1 MKFMHLADA
10 HLDSPFQG
18 LSFLP
23 SNEFKNI
30 KQSTQKSF
38 TKAIDTALDRNVDL
52 VLIAGDTFDS
62 VHPSPQS
69 QLFFNREIKRLTDQ
83 KIQVVMILGN
93 HDYLNPDEMLLPQT
107 PYFKLLG
114 SNEEVE
120 EFESKTKGDF
130 PYTVVGFSY
139 QHNHIETDKISEFP
153 KKRDN
158 FTIGLMHAGAKT
170 TTNYQNV
177 YAPFTTA
184 EIKDLNYDYFA
195 LGHIHLR
202 QTLSEDPLI
211 VYSGN
216 LQGRHIN
223 EQGSKGVYIDTVDET
238 TKKVGL
244 DFVETA
250 PIIWQMATLT
260 LDREISQ
267 NDLTRQIV
275 EILTKQ
281 NVQQTLFGLTIE
293 GAQYLSEKE
302 LELVKDSDYWLQLSN
317 SLKFDSR
324 LVKVYL
330 TNNEKLQLK
339 TADKEA
345 FDQAESETFELDKIY
360 ALANDLN
367 KKSDYVADILKKP
380 EFINEVK
387 ELAQVK
393 LGQKLKDIDD
403 EVNSN

>member
-1 MKFMHLADA
+1 MHLADA

-62 VHPSPQS
+62 AHPSPQS
-69 QLFFNREIKRLTDQ
+69 QLFFSREIQRLTDK

-120 EFESKTKGDF
+120 EFESKTKEDF

-153 KKRDN
+153 KKGDN
-158 FTIGLMHAGAKT
+158 FTIGLMHASTKT

-184 EIKDLNYDYFA
+184 EIKDLNYNYFA

-202 QTLSEDPLI
+202 QTLSKDPLI

-223 EQGSKGVYIDTVDET
+223 EQDSKGVYIGTVDET
-238 TKKVGL
+238 TKKVSL

-260 LDREISQ
+260 LDQEISQ
-267 NDLTRQIV
+267 KDLTRQIV

-330 TNNEKLQLK
+330 TNNEKLQLR

-345 FDQAESETFELDKIY
+345 FDQAENETFELDKIY
-360 ALANDLN
+360 ALASDLS

-380 EFINEVK
+380 EFIDEVK

>member
-1 MKFMHLADA
+1 MHLADA

-23 SNEFKNI
+23 SNEFNNI
-30 KQSTQKSF
+30 KQSTKNSF
-38 TKAIDTALDRNVDL
+38 TKAIDTALEQKVDL

-83 KIQVVMILGN
+83 SIQVVMILGN
-93 HDYLNPDEMLLPQT
+93 HDYLDPKEMVLPQT

-114 SNEEVE
+114 SNEKVE
-120 EFESKTKGDF
+120 ALDFKTKNNF

-139 QHNHIETDKISEFP
+139 QHNHIEVDKIHEFP
-153 KKRDN
+153 QRKDN
-158 FTIGLMHAGAKT
+158 FTFGLMHAGAKST
-170 TTNYQNV
+170 ANYQNV
-177 YAPFTTA
+177 YAPFVTS
-184 EIKDLNYDYFA
+184 EIKDLHYDYFA

-223 EQGSKGVYIDTVDET
+223 ERGAKGVYIGSVDEN
-238 TKKVGL
+238 TKKIEL

-250 PIIWQMATLT
+250 PIIWKMVD
-260 LDREISQ
+260 LDINQEIPQ
-267 NDLTRQIV
+267 ADLTKKIV
-275 EILTKQ
+275 EALTKVNTQ
-281 NVQQTLFGLTIE
+281 KTLFGLTIH
-293 GAQYLSEKE
+293 GAQYLSDQE
-302 LELVKDSDYWLQLSN
+302 LELVNDSDYWLQLSH
-317 SLKFDSR
+317 SLNLDSH

-345 FDQAESETFELDKIY
+345 LS
-360 ALANDLN
+360 
-367 KKSDYVADILKKP
+367 
-380 EFINEVK
+380 
-387 ELAQVK
+387 
-393 LGQKLKDIDD
+393 GQKMKRL
-403 EVNSN
+403 N

>member
-1 MKFMHLADA
+1 MHLADA

-62 VHPSPQS
+62 AHPGPQS
-69 QLFFNREIKRLTDQ
+69 QLFFNREIQRLTDK

-120 EFESKTKGDF
+120 EFESKTKEDF

-153 KKRDN
+153 KKGDN
-158 FTIGLMHAGAKT
+158 FTIGLMHAGTKT

-184 EIKDLNYDYFA
+184 EIKDLNYNYFA

-202 QTLSEDPLI
+202 QTLSKDPLI

-223 EQGSKGVYIDTVDET
+223 EQGSKGVYIGIVDET
-238 TKKVGL
+238 TKKVSL
-244 DFVETA
+244 DFIETA

-260 LDREISQ
+260 LDQEISQ

-275 EILTKQ
+275 EVLTKK
-281 NVQQTLFGLTIE
+281 NVQKTLFGLTIE

-330 TNNEKLQLK
+330 TNNEKLQLR

-360 ALANDLN
+360 ALANDLS
-367 KKSDYVADILKKP
+367 KKSDYVADILKKT
-380 EFINEVK
+380 EFIDEVK

>member
-62 VHPSPQS
+62 AHPSPQS
-69 QLFFNREIKRLTDQ
+69 QLFFNREIQRLTDK

-120 EFESKTKGDF
+120 EFESKTKEDF

-153 KKRDN
+153 KKGDN
-158 FTIGLMHAGAKT
+158 FTIGLMHAGTKT

-184 EIKDLNYDYFA
+184 EIKDLNYNYFA

-202 QTLSEDPLI
+202 QTLSKDPLI

-223 EQGSKGVYIDTVDET
+223 EQGSKGVYIGIVDET
-238 TKKVGL
+238 TKKVSL
-244 DFVETA
+244 DFIETA
-250 PIIWQMATLT
+250 PIIWQMVTLT
-260 LDREISQ
+260 LDQEISQ

-275 EILTKQ
+275 EVLTKK
-281 NVQQTLFGLTIE
+281 NVQKTLFGLTIE

-302 LELVKDSDYWLQLSN
+302 LELVKESDYWLQLSN
-317 SLKFDSR
+317 SLNFDSR

-330 TNNEKLQLK
+330 TNNEKLQLR

-360 ALANDLN
+360 ALANDLS

-380 EFINEVK
+380 EFIDEVK

-393 LGQKLKDIDD
+393 LGQKLKDIND

>member
-1 MKFMHLADA
+1 MHLADA

-62 VHPSPQS
+62 AHPSPQS
-69 QLFFNREIKRLTDQ
+69 QLFFNREIQRLTDK

-120 EFESKTKGDF
+120 EFESKTKEDF

-153 KKRDN
+153 KKGDN
-158 FTIGLMHAGAKT
+158 FTIGLMHAGTKT

-184 EIKDLNYDYFA
+184 EIKDLNYNYFA

-202 QTLSEDPLI
+202 QTLSKDPLI

-223 EQGSKGVYIDTVDET
+223 EQGSKGVYIGIVDET
-238 TKKVGL
+238 TKKVSL
-244 DFVETA
+244 DFIETA

-260 LDREISQ
+260 LDQEISQ

-330 TNNEKLQLK
+330 TNNEKLQLR

-360 ALANDLN
+360 ALANDLS

-380 EFINEVK
+380 EFIDEVK

>member
-1 MKFMHLADA
+1 MHLADA

-62 VHPSPQS
+62 ANPSPQS
-69 QLFFNREIKRLTDQ
+69 QLFFSREIQRLTDK

-120 EFESKTKGDF
+120 EFESKTKEDF

-153 KKRDN
+153 KKGDN
-158 FTIGLMHAGAKT
+158 FTIGLMHAGTKT

-184 EIKDLNYDYFA
+184 EIKDLNYNYFA

-202 QTLSEDPLI
+202 QTLSKDPLI

-223 EQGSKGVYIDTVDET
+223 EQGSKGVYIGTVDET
-238 TKKVGL
+238 TKKVSL

-260 LDREISQ
+260 LDQEISQ
-267 NDLTRQIV
+267 KDLTRQIV

-330 TNNEKLQLK
+330 TNNEKLQLR

-345 FDQAESETFELDKIY
+345 FDQAENETFELDKIY
-360 ALANDLN
+360 ALASDLS

-380 EFINEVK
+380 EFIDEVK

-393 LGQKLKDIDD
+393 LGQKLKDIND

>member
-23 SNEFKNI
+23 SNEFKTI

-38 TKAIDTALDRNVDL
+38 TKAVDTALDRDVDL

-69 QLFFNREIKRLTDQ
+69 QLFFSREIKRLTDQ

-93 HDYLNPDEMLLPQT
+93 HDYLNPDEMILPQT

-120 EFESKTKGDF
+120 EFESKTKAGF

-139 QHNHIETDKISEFP
+139 QHNHIEANKISEFP
-153 KKRDN
+153 KKGDN

-170 TTNYQNV
+170 TASYQNV

-184 EIKDLNYDYFA
+184 EIKNLNYDYFA

-202 QTLSEDPLI
+202 QTLSEVPPI

-223 EQGSKGVYIDTVDET
+223 EQGAKGVYIGTADET
-238 TKKVGL
+238 TKKVSL
-244 DFVETA
+244 DFIETA

-260 LDREISQ
+260 LDQEISQ
-267 NDLTRQIV
+267 SN
-275 EILTKQ
+275 LTKQ
-281 NVQQTLFGLTIE
+281 VVEVLTKENNQKTLFGLTIR

-302 LELVKDSDYWLQLSN
+302 LDLIKDSDYWLQLSN
-317 SLKFDSR
+317 SLNFNSR

-330 TNNEKLQLK
+330 TNNEKLQLR

-360 ALANDLN
+360 SLANDLS
-367 KKSDYVADILKKP
+367 KKSDYVAEILKKP
-380 EFINEVK
+380 EFIDEVK

>member
-1 MKFMHLADA
+1 MEFMHLADA

-62 VHPSPQS
+62 AHPSPQS
-69 QLFFNREIKRLTDQ
+69 QLFFSREIQRLTDK

-120 EFESKTKGDF
+120 EFESKTKEDF

-153 KKRDN
+153 KKGDN
-158 FTIGLMHAGAKT
+158 FTIGLMHAGTKT

-184 EIKDLNYDYFA
+184 EIKDLNYNYFA

-202 QTLSEDPLI
+202 QTLSKDPLI

-223 EQGSKGVYIDTVDET
+223 EQGSKGVYIGTVDET
-238 TKKVGL
+238 TKKVSL

-260 LDREISQ
+260 LDQEISQ
-267 NDLTRQIV
+267 KDLTRQIV

-330 TNNEKLQLK
+330 TNNEKLQLR

-345 FDQAESETFELDKIY
+345 FDQAENETFELDKIY
-360 ALANDLN
+360 ALASDLS

-380 EFINEVK
+380 EFIDEVK

-393 LGQKLKDIDD
+393 LGQKLKDIND

>member
-1 MKFMHLADA
+1 M
-10 HLDSPFQG
+10 
-18 LSFLP
+18 
-23 SNEFKNI
+23 
-30 KQSTQKSF
+30 
-38 TKAIDTALDRNVDL
+38 
-52 VLIAGDTFDS
+52 
-62 VHPSPQS
+62 
-69 QLFFNREIKRLTDQ
+69 
-83 KIQVVMILGN
+83 
-93 HDYLNPDEMLLPQT
+93 
-107 PYFKLLG
+107 
-114 SNEEVE
+114 
-120 EFESKTKGDF
+120 
-130 PYTVVGFSY
+130 
-139 QHNHIETDKISEFP
+139 
-153 KKRDN
+153 
-158 FTIGLMHAGAKT
+158 
-170 TTNYQNV
+170 
-177 YAPFTTA
+177 
-184 EIKDLNYDYFA
+184 
-195 LGHIHLR
+195 R

-293 GAQYLSEKE
+293 GAQHLSEKE

-360 ALANDLN
+360 ALANDLS

>member
-1 MKFMHLADA
+1 MHLADA

-62 VHPSPQS
+62 AHPSPQS
-69 QLFFNREIKRLTDQ
+69 QLFFNREIQRLTDK

-120 EFESKTKGDF
+120 EFESKTKEDF
-130 PYTVVGFSY
+130 PYTVVGLYY
-139 QHNHIETDKISEFP
+139 QHNHIQTDKISEFP
-153 KKRDN
+153 KKGDN
-158 FTIGLMHAGAKT
+158 FTIGLMHAGTKT

-202 QTLSEDPLI
+202 QTLSKDPLI

-223 EQGSKGVYIDTVDET
+223 EQGSKGVYIGIVDET
-238 TKKVGL
+238 TKKVSL
-244 DFVETA
+244 DFIETA

-260 LDREISQ
+260 LDQEISQ

-275 EILTKQ
+275 EVLTKK
-281 NVQQTLFGLTIE
+281 NVQKTLFGLTIE
-293 GAQYLSEKE
+293 GTQYLSEKE
-302 LELVKDSDYWLQLSN
+302 LELVKESDYWLQLSN
-317 SLKFDSR
+317 SLNFDSR

-330 TNNEKLQLK
+330 TNNEKLQLR

-360 ALANDLN
+360 ALANDLS

-380 EFINEVK
+380 EFIDEVK

>member
-1 MKFMHLADA
+1 MHLADA

-62 VHPSPQS
+62 AHPSPQS
-69 QLFFNREIKRLTDQ
+69 QLFFSREIQRLTDK

-120 EFESKTKGDF
+120 EFESKTKEDF

-153 KKRDN
+153 KKGDN
-158 FTIGLMHAGAKT
+158 FTIGLMHAGTKT

-184 EIKDLNYDYFA
+184 EIKDLNYNYFA

-202 QTLSEDPLI
+202 QTLSKDPLI

-223 EQGSKGVYIDTVDET
+223 EQGSKGVYIGTVDET
-238 TKKVGL
+238 TKKVSL

-260 LDREISQ
+260 LDQEISQ
-267 NDLTRQIV
+267 KDLTRQIV

-281 NVQQTLFGLTIE
+281 NVQQTLFGLTIK

-330 TNNEKLQLK
+330 TNNEKLQLR

-345 FDQAESETFELDKIY
+345 FDQAENETFELDKIY
-360 ALANDLN
+360 ALASDLS

-380 EFINEVK
+380 EFIDEVK

-393 LGQKLKDIDD
+393 LGQKLKDIND

>member
-62 VHPSPQS
+62 ARPSPQS
-69 QLFFNREIKRLTDQ
+69 QLFFSREIQRLTDK

-120 EFESKTKGDF
+120 EFESKTKEDF

-139 QHNHIETDKISEFP
+139 QHNHIEADKIIEFP
-153 KKRDN
+153 KKGDN

-202 QTLSEDPLI
+202 QTLSEEPLI

-223 EQGSKGVYIDTVDET
+223 EQGSKGVYIGTVDEP
-238 TKKVGL
+238 TKKVSL
-244 DFVETA
+244 DFIETA

-260 LDREISQ
+260 LDQEISQ
-267 NDLTRQIV
+267 TDLTRQIV
-275 EILTKQ
+275 EILTKK
-281 NVQQTLFGLTIE
+281 NVQKTLFGLTIE

-330 TNNEKLQLK
+330 TNNEKLQLR

-360 ALANDLN
+360 ALASDLS
-367 KKSDYVADILKKP
+367 KKSGYVADILKKP
-380 EFINEVK
+380 EFIDEVK

-393 LGQKLKDIDD
+393 LGQKLKDIND

>member
-1 MKFMHLADA
+1 MHLADA

-62 VHPSPQS
+62 AHPSPQS
-69 QLFFNREIKRLTDQ
+69 QLFFSREIKRLTDQ

-120 EFESKTKGDF
+120 EFKSKTKEDF

-202 QTLSEDPLI
+202 QILSEDPLI

-223 EQGSKGVYIDTVDET
+223 EQGSKGVYIGTVDET
-238 TKKVGL
+238 TKKVSL
-244 DFVETA
+244 DFVKTA

-267 NDLTRQIV
+267 NDLTRRIV

-330 TNNEKLQLK
+330 TNNEKLQLR

-360 ALANDLN
+360 ALANDLS
-367 KKSDYVADILKKP
+367 KKSDYVTDILKKP
-380 EFINEVK
+380 EFIDEVK

>member
-1 MKFMHLADA
+1 MEFMHLADA

-62 VHPSPQS
+62 AHPSPQS
-69 QLFFNREIKRLTDQ
+69 QLFFSREIQRLTDK

-120 EFESKTKGDF
+120 EFESKTKEDF

-153 KKRDN
+153 KKGDN
-158 FTIGLMHAGAKT
+158 FTIGLMHAGTKT

-184 EIKDLNYDYFA
+184 EIKDLNYNYFA

-202 QTLSEDPLI
+202 QTLSKDPLI

-223 EQGSKGVYIDTVDET
+223 EQGSKGVYIGTVDET
-238 TKKVGL
+238 TKKVSL

-260 LDREISQ
+260 LDQEISQ
-267 NDLTRQIV
+267 KDLTRQIV

-330 TNNEKLQLK
+330 TNNEKLQLR

-345 FDQAESETFELDKIY
+345 FDQAENETFELDKIY
-360 ALANDLN
+360 ALASDLS

-380 EFINEVK
+380 EFIDEVK

-393 LGQKLKDIDD
+393 LGQKLKDIND
-403 EVNSN
+403 EVDSN

>member
-1 MKFMHLADA
+1 MEFMHLADA

-62 VHPSPQS
+62 AHPSPQS
-69 QLFFNREIKRLTDQ
+69 QLFFSREIQRLTDK

-120 EFESKTKGDF
+120 EFESKTKEDF

-153 KKRDN
+153 KKGDN
-158 FTIGLMHAGAKT
+158 FTIGLMHAGTKT

-184 EIKDLNYDYFA
+184 EIKDLDYNYFA

-202 QTLSEDPLI
+202 QTLSKDPLI

-223 EQGSKGVYIDTVDET
+223 EQGSKGVYIGIVDET
-238 TKKVGL
+238 TKKVSL

-260 LDREISQ
+260 LDQEISQ
-267 NDLTRQIV
+267 KDLTRQIV
-275 EILTKQ
+275 EVLTKK
-281 NVQQTLFGLTIE
+281 NVQKTLFGLTIE

-317 SLKFDSR
+317 SLNFDSR

-330 TNNEKLQLK
+330 TNNEKLQLR

-345 FDQAESETFELDKIY
+345 FDQAENETFELDKIY
-360 ALANDLN
+360 ALASDLS

-380 EFINEVK
+380 EFIDEVK

-393 LGQKLKDIDD
+393 LGQKLKDIND

>member
-1 MKFMHLADA
+1 MHLADA

-62 VHPSPQS
+62 AHPSPQS
-69 QLFFNREIKRLTDQ
+69 QLFFSREIQRLTDK

-120 EFESKTKGDF
+120 EFESKTKEDF

-153 KKRDN
+153 KKGDN
-158 FTIGLMHAGAKT
+158 FTIGLMHAGTKT

-184 EIKDLNYDYFA
+184 EIKDLNYNYFA

-202 QTLSEDPLI
+202 QTLSKDPLI

-223 EQGSKGVYIDTVDET
+223 EQGSKGVYIGTVDET
-238 TKKVGL
+238 TKKVSL

-260 LDREISQ
+260 LDQEISQ
-267 NDLTRQIV
+267 KDLTRQIV

-330 TNNEKLQLK
+330 TNNEKLQLR

-345 FDQAESETFELDKIY
+345 FDQAENETFELDKIY
-360 ALANDLN
+360 ALASDLS

-380 EFINEVK
+380 EFIDEVK
-387 ELAQVK
+387 ELAQAT

>member
-1 MKFMHLADA
+1 MHLADA

-62 VHPSPQS
+62 AHPSPQS
-69 QLFFNREIKRLTDQ
+69 QLFFNREIQRLTDK

-120 EFESKTKGDF
+120 EFESKTKEDF

-153 KKRDN
+153 KKGDN
-158 FTIGLMHAGAKT
+158 FTIGLMHAGTKT

-184 EIKDLNYDYFA
+184 EIKDLNYNYFA

-202 QTLSEDPLI
+202 QTLSKDPLI

-223 EQGSKGVYIDTVDET
+223 EQGSKGVYIGIVDET
-238 TKKVGL
+238 TKKVSL
-244 DFVETA
+244 DFIETA
-250 PIIWQMATLT
+250 PIIWQMVTLT
-260 LDREISQ
+260 LDQEISQ

-275 EILTKQ
+275 EVLTKK
-281 NVQQTLFGLTIE
+281 NVQKTLFGLTIE

-302 LELVKDSDYWLQLSN
+302 LELVKESDYWLQLSN
-317 SLKFDSR
+317 SLNFDSR

-330 TNNEKLQLK
+330 TNNEKLQLR

-360 ALANDLN
+360 ALANDLS

-380 EFINEVK
+380 EFIDEVK

>member
-1 MKFMHLADA
+1 MEFMHLADA

-62 VHPSPQS
+62 AHPSPQS
-69 QLFFNREIKRLTDQ
+69 QLFFSREIQRLTDK

-120 EFESKTKGDF
+120 EFESKTKEDF
-130 PYTVVGFSY
+130 PCTVVGFSY

-153 KKRDN
+153 KKGDN
-158 FTIGLMHAGAKT
+158 FTIGLMHAGTKT

-184 EIKDLNYDYFA
+184 EIKDLNYNYFA

-202 QTLSEDPLI
+202 QTLSKDPLI

-223 EQGSKGVYIDTVDET
+223 EQGSKGVYIGTVDET
-238 TKKVGL
+238 TKKVSL

-260 LDREISQ
+260 LDQEISQ
-267 NDLTRQIV
+267 KDLTRQIV

-330 TNNEKLQLK
+330 TNNEKLQLR

-345 FDQAESETFELDKIY
+345 FDQAENETFELDKIY
-360 ALANDLN
+360 ALASDLS

-380 EFINEVK
+380 EFIDEVK

-393 LGQKLKDIDD
+393 LGQKLKDIND

>member
-1 MKFMHLADA
+1 MEFMHLADA

-62 VHPSPQS
+62 AHPSPQS
-69 QLFFNREIKRLTDQ
+69 QLFFSREIQRLTDK

-120 EFESKTKGDF
+120 EFESKTKEDF

-223 EQGSKGVYIDTVDET
+223 EQDSKGVYIGTVDET

-267 NDLTRQIV
+267 NDLTRRIV

-281 NVQQTLFGLTIE
+281 NVQKTLFGLTIE

-302 LELVKDSDYWLQLSN
+302 LELVKGSDYWLQLSN

-330 TNNEKLQLK
+330 TNNEKLQLR

-360 ALANDLN
+360 ALASDLS

-380 EFINEVK
+380 EFIDEVK

>member
-1 MKFMHLADA
+1 MHLADA

-23 SNEFKNI
+23 SNEFKKI
-30 KQSTQKSF
+30 KQSIQKSF

-62 VHPSPQS
+62 AHPSPQS

-120 EFESKTKGDF
+120 EFESKTKEDF

-158 FTIGLMHAGAKT
+158 FTIGLMHAGTKT

-184 EIKDLNYDYFA
+184 EIKDLNYNYFA

-223 EQGSKGVYIDTVDET
+223 EQGSKGVYIGIVDET
-238 TKKVGL
+238 TKKVSL
-244 DFVETA
+244 DFIETA

-260 LDREISQ
+260 LDQEISQ

-317 SLKFDSR
+317 SLKFNSR

-330 TNNEKLQLK
+330 TNNEKLQLR

-360 ALANDLN
+360 ALANDLS
-367 KKSDYVADILKKP
+367 KKSDYVSDILKKP
-380 EFINEVK
+380 EFIDEVK

>member
-23 SNEFKNI
+23 SNEFNNI

-38 TKAIDTALDRNVDL
+38 TKAIDIALEQSVDL

-69 QLFFNREIKRLTDQ
+69 QLFFSREIKRLTDQ
-83 KIQVVMILGN
+83 EIQVVMILGN
-93 HDYLNPDEMLLPQT
+93 HDYLNPDEMILPQS

-114 SNEEVE
+114 PDEKVEEVQ
-120 EFESKTKGDF
+120 FKTKTGF
-130 PYTVVGFSY
+130 PYTVAGFSY
-139 QHNHIETDKISEFP
+139 QYNHIEADKISEFP
-153 KKRDN
+153 KKGDN

-170 TTNYQNV
+170 TAKHQNV

-202 QTLSEDPLI
+202 QTLSQEPWI

-223 EQGSKGVYIDTVDET
+223 ERDAKGVYLNTVDET
-238 TKKVGL
+238 TKKISL

-250 PIIWQMATLT
+250 PIIWQMVTLS
-260 LDREISQ
+260 LDQEVSQ
-267 NDLTRQIV
+267 ADLTKRIV
-275 EILTKQ
+275 DILTKKNTQ
-281 NVQQTLFGLTIE
+281 KTLFGLTIQ
-293 GAQYLSEKE
+293 GAQYLSEQE
-302 LELVKDSDYWLQLSN
+302 LELINDSDYWLQLSN
-317 SLKFDSR
+317 SLNFDSR

-345 FDQAESETFELDKIY
+345 FDQAESEIFDLDKIY
-360 ALANDLN
+360 SLANDLS
-367 KKSDYVADILKKP
+367 KKSDYVADLLKKQ
-380 EFINEVK
+380 EFIDEVK

-393 LGQKLKDIDD
+393 LGQKLKDMDD
-403 EVNSN
+403 ETNSN

>member
-1 MKFMHLADA
+1 M
-10 HLDSPFQG
+10 
-18 LSFLP
+18 P
-23 SNEFKNI
+23 SNEFKNN
-30 KQSTQKSF
+30 KQSSQKSF

-62 VHPSPQS
+62 AHPSPQS
-69 QLFFNREIKRLTDQ
+69 QLFFSREIQRLTDK

-120 EFESKTKGDF
+120 EFESKTKEDF

-153 KKRDN
+153 KKGDN
-158 FTIGLMHAGAKT
+158 FTIGLMHAGTKT

-184 EIKDLNYDYFA
+184 EIKDLNYNYFA

-202 QTLSEDPLI
+202 QTLSKDPLI

-223 EQGSKGVYIDTVDET
+223 EQGSKGVYIGTVDET
-238 TKKVGL
+238 TKKVSL

-260 LDREISQ
+260 LDQEISQ
-267 NDLTRQIV
+267 KDLTRQIV

-330 TNNEKLQLK
+330 TNNEKLQLR

-345 FDQAESETFELDKIY
+345 FDQAENETFELDKIY
-360 ALANDLN
+360 ALASDLS

-380 EFINEVK
+380 EFIDEVK

-393 LGQKLKDIDD
+393 LGQKLKDIND

>member
-62 VHPSPQS
+62 AHPSPQS
-69 QLFFNREIKRLTDQ
+69 QLFFSREIKRLTDQ

-93 HDYLNPDEMLLPQT
+93 HDYLNPNEMLLPQT

-120 EFESKTKGDF
+120 EFESKTKEDF
-130 PYTVVGFSY
+130 RYTVVGFSY

-153 KKRDN
+153 KKGDN
-158 FTIGLMHAGAKT
+158 FTIGLMHAGEKT

-184 EIKDLNYDYFA
+184 EIKDLNYNYFA

-223 EQGSKGVYIDTVDET
+223 EQGSKGVYIGIVDKT
-238 TKKVGL
+238 TKKVSL
-244 DFVETA
+244 DFIETA

-260 LDREISQ
+260 LDQEISQ
-267 NDLTRQIV
+267 KDLTRQIV
-275 EILTKQ
+275 ETLTKR
-281 NVQQTLFGLTIE
+281 NVRKTLFGLTIE

-302 LELVKDSDYWLQLSN
+302 LELVKDSEYWLQLSN
-317 SLKFDSR
+317 SLNFDSR

-330 TNNEKLQLK
+330 TNNEKLQLR

-345 FDQAESETFELDKIY
+345 FDRAKNETFELDKIY
-360 ALANDLN
+360 ALASDLS

-380 EFINEVK
+380 EFIDEVK

>member
-1 MKFMHLADA
+1 MEFMHLADA

-62 VHPSPQS
+62 AHPSPQS
-69 QLFFNREIKRLTDQ
+69 QLFFSREIQRLTDK

-120 EFESKTKGDF
+120 EFESKTKEDF

-153 KKRDN
+153 KKGDN
-158 FTIGLMHAGAKT
+158 FTIGLMHAGTKT

-184 EIKDLNYDYFA
+184 EIKDLNYNYFA

-202 QTLSEDPLI
+202 QTLSKDPLI

-223 EQGSKGVYIDTVDET
+223 EQGSKGVYIGTVDET
-238 TKKVGL
+238 TKKVSL

-260 LDREISQ
+260 LDQEISQ
-267 NDLTRQIV
+267 KDLTRQIV

-330 TNNEKLQLK
+330 TNNEKLQLR

-345 FDQAESETFELDKIY
+345 FDQAENETFELDKIY
-360 ALANDLN
+360 ALASDLS

-380 EFINEVK
+380 EFIDEVK

>member
-1 MKFMHLADA
+1 MHLADA

-62 VHPSPQS
+62 AHPSPQS
-69 QLFFNREIKRLTDQ
+69 QLFFSREIQRLTDK

-120 EFESKTKGDF
+120 EFESKTKEDF

-153 KKRDN
+153 KKGDN
-158 FTIGLMHAGAKT
+158 FTIGLMHAGTKT

-184 EIKDLNYDYFA
+184 EIKDLNYNYFA

-202 QTLSEDPLI
+202 QTLSKDPLI

-223 EQGSKGVYIDTVDET
+223 EQGSKGVYIGTVDET
-238 TKKVGL
+238 TKKVSL

-260 LDREISQ
+260 LDQEISQ
-267 NDLTRQIV
+267 KDLTRQIV

-330 TNNEKLQLK
+330 TNNEKLQLR

-345 FDQAESETFELDKIY
+345 FDQAENETFELDKIY
-360 ALANDLN
+360 ALASDLS

-380 EFINEVK
+380 EFIDEVK

-393 LGQKLKDIDD
+393 LGQKLKDIND

>member
-93 HDYLNPDEMLLPQT
+93 HDYLDPDEMLLPQT

-139 QHNHIETDKISEFP
+139 QHNHIETDRISEFP
-153 KKRDN
+153 KRRDN

-293 GAQYLSEKE
+293 GAQHLSEKE

-360 ALANDLN
+360 ALANDLS

>member
-1 MKFMHLADA
+1 MHLADA

-23 SNEFKNI
+23 SNEFNNI

-38 TKAIDTALDRNVDL
+38 TKAIDAALDKNVDL

-69 QLFFNREIKRLTDQ
+69 QLFFNRELKRLTDQ

-93 HDYLNPDEMLLPQT
+93 HDYLNPDEMILPQT

-120 EFESKTKGDF
+120 EFKSKTKIDF

-139 QHNHIETDKISEFP
+139 QHNHIETNKISEFP
-153 KKRDN
+153 KKGDN

-170 TTNYQNV
+170 TANYQNV
-177 YAPFTTA
+177 YAPFTTT
-184 EIKDLNYDYFA
+184 EIRNLNYDYFA

-202 QTLSEDPLI
+202 QTLNEDPAI

-223 EQGSKGVYIDTVDET
+223 EQGAKGVYIGTVDET
-238 TKKVGL
+238 TKKVSL
-244 DFVETA
+244 DFIETA
-250 PIIWQMATLT
+250 PIIWQMAVLT
-260 LDREISQ
+260 LDQEISQ
-267 NDLTRQIV
+267 NDFTKRIIEV
-275 EILTKQ
+275 LTKENNQ
-281 NVQQTLFGLTIE
+281 KTLFGLTIK

-317 SLKFDSR
+317 SLNFDSR

-330 TNNEKLQLK
+330 TNNEKLQLR

-360 ALANDLN
+360 SLANDLS
-367 KKSDYVADILKKP
+367 KKSDYVAEILKKS
-380 EFINEVK
+380 EFIDEVK

>member
-62 VHPSPQS
+62 AHPSPQS
-69 QLFFNREIKRLTDQ
+69 QLFFSREIQRLTDK

-120 EFESKTKGDF
+120 EFESKTKEDF

-153 KKRDN
+153 KKGDN
-158 FTIGLMHAGAKT
+158 FTIGLMHAGTKT

-184 EIKDLNYDYFA
+184 EIKDLNYNYFA

-202 QTLSEDPLI
+202 QTLSKDPLI

-223 EQGSKGVYIDTVDET
+223 EQGSKGVYIGIVDET
-238 TKKVGL
+238 TKKVSL
-244 DFVETA
+244 DFIETA
-250 PIIWQMATLT
+250 PIIWQMVTLT
-260 LDREISQ
+260 LDQEISQ

-275 EILTKQ
+275 EVLTKK
-281 NVQQTLFGLTIE
+281 NVQKTLFGLTIE

-330 TNNEKLQLK
+330 TNNEKLQLR

-360 ALANDLN
+360 ALANDLS

-380 EFINEVK
+380 EFIDEVK

-393 LGQKLKDIDD
+393 LGQKLKDIND

>member
-1 MKFMHLADA
+1 MHLADA

-139 QHNHIETDKISEFP
+139 QHNHIEIDKISEFP
-153 KKRDN
+153 KRRDN

-293 GAQYLSEKE
+293 GAQHLSEKE

>member
-1 MKFMHLADA
+1 MHLADA

-62 VHPSPQS
+62 AHPSPQS
-69 QLFFNREIKRLTDQ
+69 QLFFNREIQRLTDK

-120 EFESKTKGDF
+120 EFESKTKEDF

-153 KKRDN
+153 KKGDN
-158 FTIGLMHAGAKT
+158 FTIGLMHAGTKT

-202 QTLSEDPLI
+202 QTLSKDPLI

-223 EQGSKGVYIDTVDET
+223 EQGSKGVYIGIVDET
-238 TKKVGL
+238 TKKVSL
-244 DFVETA
+244 DFIETA

-260 LDREISQ
+260 LDQEISQ

-275 EILTKQ
+275 EVLTKK
-281 NVQQTLFGLTIE
+281 NVQKTLFGLTIE
-293 GAQYLSEKE
+293 GTQYLSEKE
-302 LELVKDSDYWLQLSN
+302 LELVKESDYWLQLSN
-317 SLKFDSR
+317 SLNFDSR

-330 TNNEKLQLK
+330 TNNEKLQLR

-360 ALANDLN
+360 ALANDLS

-380 EFINEVK
+380 EFIDEVK

>member
-1 MKFMHLADA
+1 MHLADA

-62 VHPSPQS
+62 AHPSPQS
-69 QLFFNREIKRLTDQ
+69 QLFFSREIQRLTDK

-120 EFESKTKGDF
+120 EFESKTKEDF

-153 KKRDN
+153 KKGDN
-158 FTIGLMHAGAKT
+158 FTIGLMHAGTKT

-184 EIKDLNYDYFA
+184 EIKDLNYNYFA

-202 QTLSEDPLI
+202 QTLSKDPLI

-223 EQGSKGVYIDTVDET
+223 EQGSKGVYIGTVDET
-238 TKKVGL
+238 TKKVSL

-260 LDREISQ
+260 LDQEISQ
-267 NDLTRQIV
+267 KDLTRQIV

-330 TNNEKLQLK
+330 TNNEKLQLR

-345 FDQAESETFELDKIY
+345 FDQAENETFELDKTY
-360 ALANDLN
+360 ALASDLS

-380 EFINEVK
+380 EFIDEVK

-393 LGQKLKDIDD
+393 LGQKLKDIND

>member
-1 MKFMHLADA
+1 MEFMHLADA

-38 TKAIDTALDRNVDL
+38 TKAIDTALDRNVVL

-62 VHPSPQS
+62 AHPSPQS
-69 QLFFNREIKRLTDQ
+69 QLFFNREIQRLTDK

-120 EFESKTKGDF
+120 EFESKTKEDF

-153 KKRDN
+153 KKGDN
-158 FTIGLMHAGAKT
+158 FTIGLMHAGTKT

-223 EQGSKGVYIDTVDET
+223 EQGSKGVYIGTVDET
-238 TKKVGL
+238 TKKVSL

-260 LDREISQ
+260 LDQEISQ

-281 NVQQTLFGLTIE
+281 NMQQTLFGLTIE

-330 TNNEKLQLK
+330 TNNEKLQLR

-345 FDQAESETFELDKIY
+345 FDQAESETFGLDKIY
-360 ALANDLN
+360 ALANDLS

-380 EFINEVK
+380 EFIDEVK

>member
-1 MKFMHLADA
+1 MHLADA

-62 VHPSPQS
+62 AHPSPQS
-69 QLFFNREIKRLTDQ
+69 QLFFSREIKRLTDQ

-93 HDYLNPDEMLLPQT
+93 HDYLNPNEMLLPQT

-120 EFESKTKGDF
+120 EFESKTKEDF
-130 PYTVVGFSY
+130 RYTVVGFSY

-153 KKRDN
+153 KKGDN

-184 EIKDLNYDYFA
+184 EIKDLNYNYFA

-223 EQGSKGVYIDTVDET
+223 EQGSKGVYIGIVDET
-238 TKKVGL
+238 TKKVSL
-244 DFVETA
+244 DFIETA

-260 LDREISQ
+260 LDQEISQ
-267 NDLTRQIV
+267 KDLTRQIV
-275 EILTKQ
+275 EILTKK
-281 NVQQTLFGLTIE
+281 NVRKTLFGLTIE

-317 SLKFDSR
+317 SLNFDSR

-330 TNNEKLQLK
+330 TNNERLQLR

-345 FDQAESETFELDKIY
+345 FDRAKNETFELDKIY
-360 ALANDLN
+360 ALASDLS

-380 EFINEVK
+380 EFIDEVK

-393 LGQKLKDIDD
+393 LEQKLKDIND

>member
-1 MKFMHLADA
+1 MHLADA

-62 VHPSPQS
+62 AHPSPQS
-69 QLFFNREIKRLTDQ
+69 QLFFSREIKRLTDQ

-93 HDYLNPDEMLLPQT
+93 HDYLNPNEMLLPQT

-120 EFESKTKGDF
+120 EFESKTKEDF
-130 PYTVVGFSY
+130 RYTVVGFSY

-153 KKRDN
+153 KKGDN

-184 EIKDLNYDYFA
+184 EIKDLNYNYFA

-223 EQGSKGVYIDTVDET
+223 EQGSKGVYIGIVDET
-238 TKKVGL
+238 TKKVSL
-244 DFVETA
+244 DFIETA

-260 LDREISQ
+260 FDQEISQ
-267 NDLTRQIV
+267 KDLTRQIV
-275 EILTKQ
+275 EILTKK
-281 NVQQTLFGLTIE
+281 NVRKTLFGLTIE

-302 LELVKDSDYWLQLSN
+302 LELVKDSEYWLQLSN

-330 TNNEKLQLK
+330 TNNEKLQLR

-345 FDQAESETFELDKIY
+345 FDQAKNETFELDKIY
-360 ALANDLN
+360 ALASDFSI
-367 KKSDYVADILKKP
+367 KSAYVADSLKKP
-380 EFINEVK
+380 EFIDEVK

-393 LGQKLKDIDD
+393 LGQKLKDIND